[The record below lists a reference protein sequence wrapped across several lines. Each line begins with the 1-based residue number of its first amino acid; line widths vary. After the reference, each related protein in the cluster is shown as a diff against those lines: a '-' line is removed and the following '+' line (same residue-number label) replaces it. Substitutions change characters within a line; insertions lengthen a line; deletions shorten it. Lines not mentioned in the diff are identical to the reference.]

1 VNLTPDEEQQAI
13 ETKAAVD
20 EFRLNPIVAETF
32 RSLDKEIFKEFTSA
46 KSADDALKVWAKSQ
60 AFQMVLNRFQ
70 GIKERGESAEKQR
83 QTRNA
88 REEQIRGAQR
98 PR

>member
-1 VNLTPDEEQQAI
+1 MNLTPDEEQQAI
-13 ETKAAVD
+13 DAKAAVD
-20 EFRLNPIVAETF
+20 EFRLNPLVAETF

-46 KSADDALKVWAKSQ
+46 KSSDDALKVWAKSQ
-60 AFQMVLNRFQ
+60 AFQLILNRFQ

-83 QTRNA
+83 GIRSA
-88 REEQIRGAQR
+88 REEQNRGAQR